1 MSKGDFINNG
11 NNDKN
16 ARLQPQEEQTP
27 QEKNYLF
34 FFISAGCF
42 ALGAL
47 SFILAFVLSIAIKGI
62 GTYLLFASMICELA
76 SVTFLNAQ
84 KRKYNFKWIMVLRVA
99 SYVIMGAALVIVIFG
114 LSVAA
119 K

>member
-11 NNDKN
+11 NNGKN
-16 ARLQPQEEQTP
+16 AQPQPQEEQTP

-42 ALGAL
+42 AVGAL
-47 SFILAFVLSIAIKGI
+47 LLGLAFAIKNA
-62 GTYLLFASMICELA
+62 GTYLLYASMICELA

-84 KRKYNFKWIMVLRVA
+84 KRKYNFKWILALRVA
-99 SYVIMGAALVIVIFG
+99 SYVIMGAGLVIVILG
-114 LSVAA
+114 ISLAA

>member
-1 MSKGDFINNG
+1 MSNGDFINNG
-11 NNDKN
+11 NNKQN
-16 ARLQPQEEQTP
+16 THPQPHEEQTP

-34 FFISAGCF
+34 FFIAVGCF
-42 ALGAL
+42 AIGAL
-47 SFILAFVLSIAIKGI
+47 LLGLAFAIKNA

-76 SVTFLNAQ
+76 CVTFLNAQ
-84 KRKYNFKWIMVLRVA
+84 KRKYHFLWVKVIRVA